1 MSRAAT
7 QQPLHTT
14 LEFMRLLWDLDNRLQ
29 SASKRMADTLGVTG
43 PQRLAIR
50 MIGLRPAIT
59 ATELAQLLHLHKS
72 TITGVLARLE
82 ARDLIRRS
90 SDPEDARVS
99 RFSLTSDGQ
108 KLNRQ
113 KSGTI
118 EARVAAAL
126 ERLAPGDLDATRRVL
141 AQLAESML

>member
-72 TITGVLARLE
+72 TLTGVLARLE
-82 ARDLIRRS
+82 ARGLIHRAV
-90 SDPEDARVS
+90 DPEDARVY

-126 ERLAPGDLDATRRVL
+126 ERLAPDDLDATRRVL
-141 AQLAESML
+141 AQLAESMT

>member
-7 QQPLHTT
+7 QQPLQTT

-72 TITGVLARLE
+72 TLTGVLARLE
-82 ARDLIRRS
+82 TRALIRRTI
-90 SDPEDARVS
+90 DPTDARVH
-99 RFSLTSDGQ
+99 RFSLTSEGQ

-118 EARVAAAL
+118 EARVASAL
-126 ERLAPGDLDATRRVL
+126 ERLAPDDLDATRRVL
-141 AQLAESML
+141 AQLAASIL